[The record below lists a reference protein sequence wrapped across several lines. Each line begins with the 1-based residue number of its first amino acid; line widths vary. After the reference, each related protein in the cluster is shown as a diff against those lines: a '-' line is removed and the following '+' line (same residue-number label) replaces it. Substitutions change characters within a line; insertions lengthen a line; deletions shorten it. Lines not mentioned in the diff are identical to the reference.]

1 METQVTLRQAILA
14 KRRSLRRDQV
24 EAMSLR
30 IQERL
35 VLLPEFV
42 RARTIA
48 LYRPFW
54 NEVETGR
61 VAQVGVSEKKRIVY
75 PEIKAG
81 GGMSFILVSDAAI
94 EVPMDEIDLVVVP
107 GVVFDELGHR
117 IGLGKGYYDR
127 ALSHYKGTKVG
138 LAYDLQVVAAI
149 PVNSHDVACDVILT
163 ELRQLV

>member
-1 METQVTLRQAILA
+1 METQVTLRQMMLA

-24 EAMSLR
+24 ETMSLC
-30 IQERL
+30 IQGRL
-35 VLLPEFV
+35 LLMPEFIQ
-42 RARTIA
+42 ARTIA

-54 NEVETGR
+54 NEVETSR
-61 VAQVGVSEKKRIVY
+61 VAQVGVSEKKRIAY
-75 PEIKAG
+75 PEIKEG
-81 GGMSFILVSDAAI
+81 GGMSFILASDAAS

-107 GVVFDELGHR
+107 GVVFDESGHR

-138 LAYDLQVVAAI
+138 LAYDLQVVAEI